1 MVSYIAIDDGNYTLT
16 SKSVCKGTYPAKIPC
31 AFVSQKT
38 VFHNAVMPLEIQQ
51 ARISRCGAAKTN
63 LTSIHEDAG
72 LIPGLAQWVGDL
84 VWPCVGHRC
93 SSDPTLLW
101 PVAVSV
107 AGSCSSHSTPSLGT
121 SVCLRCSPIKPKKKK
136 KYSVCVCVCHACTR
150 AQGRYCGILSFSIAT
165 EC

>member
-1 MVSYIAIDDGNYTLT
+1 MRKTNFCFKPLSFRVVSYIAIDDGNYTLT

-101 PVAVSV
+101 LWLCLWLAAVV
-107 AGSCSSHSTPSLGT
+107 PIQPLAWEPLYASSAAL
-121 SVCLRCSPIKPKKKK
+121 
-136 KYSVCVCVCHACTR
+136 
-150 AQGRYCGILSFSIAT
+150 
-165 EC
+165 